1 MSVLRRAYDRMLTA
15 ARGPNAE
22 PALAVVSFAESSF
35 FPIPPD
41 IMLIPM
47 MIARPDRI
55 WRLAA
60 ICTAASVVG
69 GLFGYLI
76 GYALYATV
84 GQWLIAVYGL
94 GEDMAAYTDAFDTWG
109 FAIIV
114 AKGMTPIPY
123 KLVTIA
129 SGVARMDIV
138 LFILASIIAR
148 GMRFFL
154 VALLI
159 RLFGAPIQA
168 FIEKYLTLCFLGFL
182 ALIVL
187 GFVAVEYF

>member
-1 MSVLRRAYDRMLTA
+1 MSALRRAYDRMLNA

-60 ICTAASVVG
+60 ICTVASVVG

-129 SGVARMDIV
+129 SGVARMDV
-138 LFILASIIAR
+138 GLFILASVIAR

-154 VALLI
+154 VGLLI

-187 GFVAVEYF
+187 GFVAIEYF

>member
-1 MSVLRRAYDRMLTA
+1 MSALRRAYDRMLTA

-60 ICTAASVVG
+60 ICTIASVVG

-84 GQWLIAVYGL
+84 GQWLITVYGL

-129 SGVARMDIV
+129 SGVARMDIA

-154 VALLI
+154 VGLLI

-187 GFVAVEYF
+187 GFVAIEYF

>member
-1 MSVLRRAYDRMLTA
+1 MSALRRAYDRMLTA

-84 GQWLIAVYGL
+84 GQWLIEVYGL
-94 GEDMAAYTDAFDTWG
+94 GDDMAAYTDAFDTWG

-129 SGVARMDIV
+129 SGVARMDV
-138 LFILASIIAR
+138 ALFILASVIAR

-154 VALLI
+154 VGLLI

-187 GFVAVEYF
+187 GFVAIEYF

>member
-1 MSVLRRAYDRMLTA
+1 
-15 ARGPNAE
+15 
-22 PALAVVSFAESSF
+22 
-35 FPIPPD
+35 
-41 IMLIPM
+41 
-47 MIARPDRI
+47 
-55 WRLAA
+55 
-60 ICTAASVVG
+60 
-69 GLFGYLI
+69 
-76 GYALYATV
+76 
-84 GQWLIAVYGL
+84 
-94 GEDMAAYTDAFDTWG
+94 MAAYTDAFDNWG

-129 SGVARMDIV
+129 SGVARMDIA

-154 VALLI
+154 VGLLI

-187 GFVAVEYF
+187 GFVAIEYF

>member
-1 MSVLRRAYDRMLTA
+1 MSALRRAYDRMLTA

-55 WRLAA
+55 WRLAG
-60 ICTAASVVG
+60 ICTIASVIG

-129 SGVARMDIV
+129 SGVARMDLA
-138 LFILASIIAR
+138 LFILASVIAR

-154 VALLI
+154 VGLLI

-187 GFVAVEYF
+187 GFVAIEYF

>member
-1 MSVLRRAYDRMLTA
+1 MSALRRAYDRMLTA

-84 GQWLIAVYGL
+84 GQWLIEVYGL

-129 SGVARMDIV
+129 SGVARMDIA
-138 LFILASIIAR
+138 LFILASVIAR

-154 VALLI
+154 VGLLI

-187 GFVAVEYF
+187 GFVAIEYF

>member
-1 MSVLRRAYDRMLTA
+1 MSFLRRSYDRMLAA

-22 PALAVVSFAESSF
+22 PALAAVSFAESSF

-60 ICTAASVVG
+60 ICTAASVIG

-76 GYALYATV
+76 GYALYATL
-84 GQWLIAVYGL
+84 GAWLVRVYGL
-94 GEDMAAYTDAFDTWG
+94 GDELAAYTAAFDAWG

-123 KLVTIA
+123 KLITIA
-129 SGVARMDIV
+129 SGLARMNIG

-154 VALLI
+154 VGLLI

-187 GFVAVEYF
+187 GFLAIQYF